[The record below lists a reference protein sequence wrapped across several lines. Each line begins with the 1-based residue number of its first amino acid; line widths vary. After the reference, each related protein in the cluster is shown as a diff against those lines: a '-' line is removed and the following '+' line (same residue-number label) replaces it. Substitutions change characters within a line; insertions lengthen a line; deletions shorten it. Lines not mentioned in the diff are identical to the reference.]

1 MKLRNRLLALLVLPI
16 FLLLTFA
23 AAGLWLLRES
33 EAAAEAVDHSADVLT
48 QSHLLH
54 QELLTAESSI
64 RGFGLTHDPAFLTP
78 WEASSSSAA
87 RISTDLIAMVRDN
100 PSQARRAAV
109 LSALTSRKIAALRR
123 LVARLRAGDWPALS
137 EAMRRGGALQLTGS
151 ISAVQHQFD
160 REEERFSDQRRA
172 TAQRLWY
179 DVSVSLLFSLL
190 FGCAFAVLSILMFGQ
205 RTVHRL
211 AQLSDATE
219 RLAAGEDIGP
229 PLKGRDEIAQLD
241 QTFRRMAKLLVDRQE
256 ALSRYQIIVERARD
270 IIIVSRLADGRIVD
284 ANEAAQSAYGYTS
297 AQMTALSLTDL
308 REQSGWP
315 DLALR
320 MEKFGKD
327 GTALYET
334 THHRKDGTTFPA
346 EVSGQ
351 VTWIRGEQVILF
363 IVRDITESRNVQ
375 MLASRAEALAS
386 RAEALEAGNEALA
399 REIVERKR
407 AEERLSHA
415 AFHDELTGLPN
426 RALFMD
432 RLQQMVA
439 RLQRHT
445 DHLSAV
451 LFVDLDRFKLVNDSL
466 GHVVGD
472 LLLIAVARRLEKC
485 LRPGDSLARLGG
497 DEFTILVDDIKG
509 EHDAVFVAERIL
521 RSLEAPFVI
530 GGREVFASASIG
542 IAVSRTGFDKPQD
555 VLRNADIAMY
565 RAKELGKGRY
575 SLFSPDLLSRSVAQL
590 ALETDLRRAIE
601 RKEFELY
608 YQPIVSIETGSV
620 VGFEALIRWRHPDR
634 GLVLPGEFI
643 STAEETGSIVPIG
656 LWVLETACRQM
667 AAWQERYPLPTPLA
681 ISVNVSARQLGD
693 GNFAADVQRILAQTA
708 IPPESLHI
716 EITESVLMENP
727 HLARQ
732 TLLAVRALGVQI
744 DLDDFGTGYSSL
756 SYLHSFPIDT
766 LKIDR
771 SFVSTS
777 GTGVANPE
785 IVQSILALAE
795 SLSIKTTAEGIETEE
810 QLQQLRS
817 LNCANAQGYYFSKPV
832 DRVAAATL
840 IAKGVVLGNG
850 ELVAD
855 PAALRTLAQ
864 SA

>member
-16 FLLLTFA
+16 FLLFTFA
-23 AAGLWLLRES
+23 TAGFWLLRES
-33 EAAAEAVDHSADVLT
+33 EAAVEAVDHSADVLMES
-48 QSHLLH
+48 QLLY
-54 QELLTAESSI
+54 QDLLTAESSI
-64 RGFGLTHDPAFLTP
+64 RGFGLTHDPALLKR
-78 WEASSSSAA
+78 WEASSSSVPK
-87 RISTDLIAMVRDN
+87 ISKNLIVMVQDN
-100 PSQARRAAV
+100 PPQATRATI
-109 LSALTSRKIAALRR
+109 LSVLTSRKIATLGR
-123 LVARLRAGDWPALS
+123 LVARFKDGDRLAFS
-137 EAMRRGGALQLTGS
+137 EAMRGGGALQSSAS
-151 ISAVQHQFD
+151 ISAVRHEFD
-160 REEERFSDQRRA
+160 VEEERLSDQRRA

-179 DVSVSLLFSLL
+179 DVSISLLFSLV
-190 FGCAFAVLSILMFGQ
+190 FGCAFAVISILMFGQ
-205 RTVHRL
+205 RTVRRL
-211 AQLSDATE
+211 AQLSGAAE
-219 RLAAGEDIGP
+219 RLAAGEDIGL

-241 QTFRRMAKLLVDRQE
+241 GTFRRMAKLLADRQE
-256 ALSRYQIIVERARD
+256 ALSRYEIIVERARD
-270 IIIVSRLADGRIVD
+270 SIIVSRLADGRIVN
-284 ANEAAQSAYGYTS
+284 ANEAALSAYGYTR
-297 AQMTALSLTDL
+297 AEMTALSLSDL
-308 REQSGWP
+308 RAPSALP

-320 MEKFGKD
+320 MEKFAKN

-334 THHRKDGTTFPA
+334 IHCRKDGTAFPA
-346 EVSGQ
+346 EISGQ
-351 VTWIRGEQVILF
+351 VTLIRGEQVILF
-363 IVRDITESRNVQ
+363 IVRDVTERRNVQ
-375 MLASRAEALAS
+375 ILAS
-386 RAEALEAGNEALA
+386 RAEALEAGNQALA
-399 REIVERKR
+399 RENVERKR
-407 AEERLSHA
+407 AEASLSHA

-472 LLLIAVARRLEKC
+472 LLLIEVARRLEKC

-509 EHDAVFVAERIL
+509 EHDAVFVAKRIL
-521 RSLEAPFVI
+521 RSLETPFI
-530 GGREVFASASIG
+530 IDGREVFASASIG

-565 RAKELGKGRY
+565 RAKELGKQRFW
-575 SLFSPDLLSRSVAQL
+575 LFSPELLSRSVAQL

-608 YQPIVSIETGSV
+608 YQPIVSVELGSV
-620 VGFEALIRWRHPDR
+620 VGFEALIRWQRPDR

-693 GNFAADVQRILAQTA
+693 GNFGADVKRILAQTG
-708 IPPESLHI
+708 ISPESLHI

-727 HLARQ
+727 QLAREA
-732 TLLAVRALGVQI
+732 LLSVRALGVQI

-756 SYLHSFPIDT
+756 AYLHSFPIDT

-771 SFVSTS
+771 SFVSSS
-777 GTGVANPE
+777 GTELANPE
-785 IVQSILALAE
+785 IVQSILGLAR
-795 SLSIKTTAEGIETEE
+795 SLSIKATAEGIETEE
-810 QLQQLRS
+810 QLKQLRS
-817 LNCANAQGYYFSKPV
+817 LNCVNAQGYYFSRPV
-832 DRVAAATL
+832 DHVAAATL
-840 IAKGVVLGNG
+840 IAKGVVLGDG
-850 ELVAD
+850 QLVSE
-855 PAALRTLAQ
+855 PAAVRTLVQ